1 MDIRIRT
8 QGTVSILDLNGPLK
22 LGKPE
27 QTFLKQVED
36 LLGRGTRNLAVN
48 LAGVPEMDS
57 SGISALVRIFN
68 SFKELGG
75 KCLFFSPTKRVLQ
88 TLRLVRLDEVLELV
102 KDEAAALKA
111 F

>member
-8 QGTVSILDLNGPLK
+8 QGEVSILDLRGPLK

-27 QTFLKQVED
+27 ENFLKQAED

-48 LAGVPEMDS
+48 LAGVPDLDS

-68 SFKELGG
+68 SARELGG
-75 KCLFFSPTKRVLQ
+75 KCRFFSPTKRVLQ
-88 TLRLVRLDEVLELV
+88 TLKLVRLDSVLDID
-102 KDEAAALKA
+102 KDEAAALQS